1 MILIFVT
8 IMVHLQKTKPKKR
21 NRISNGSN
29 LMYTNEYIEIWKLK
43 NLRSFNLTMKT
54 VFLSSSDVDFRILS
68 TSLEYDLHFCCSN
81 VNCFDFFSKS
91 NLNSLLASFDF
102 FNSPVLSHI
111 IIKECFIIVKF
122 IVKTW
127 RKKCKTIYIC
137 DKKKLTEKNKI
148 KSYNFSNVFSDIDYS

>member
-1 MILIFVT
+1 
-8 IMVHLQKTKPKKR
+8 
-21 NRISNGSN
+21 
-29 LMYTNEYIEIWKLK
+29 
-43 NLRSFNLTMKT
+43 MKT

-111 IIKECFIIVKF
+111 IIKECFMIVEF

-127 RKKCKTIYIC
+127 RKKYKTIYIC
-137 DKKKLTEKNKI
+137 DKKRLTEKNKVKI
-148 KSYNFSNVFSDIDYS
+148 VYFFEYFFRYRLPISKN